1 MKQGAGPACPW
12 SQIGACRLRP
22 AALAAIGVDL
32 GLKDTAA
39 LSTGEIVAAPKHLQR
54 HDKRLRRYQR
64 RYARQRDAA
73 ARRQGLDPARP
84 LPKGTHLAVSNRMR
98 RTKAAIGR
106 LHATIADCRRDH
118 QHRLTAQI
126 VGTAAVVCIEDL
138 AVKAMTRG
146 MGRRAFR
153 RSAGDAG
160 LGEIRRQLMYKAAWR
175 GRVVSVV
182 ARLYP
187 SSKTCGACGHVHAG
201 LQLKERRWTCPVCGA
216 EHHRDVNAAK
226 NIEREGLRLLAA
238 PTGPDGRTRRSR
250 GTNARGEHACAAIRS
265 PIAGQPSSSNRE
277 LNYRAAPPRPTRQR
291 ANGRAPRVEG

>member
-98 RTKAAIGR
+98 RTKAG
-106 LHATIADCRRDH
+106 ATTSTGSR
-118 QHRLTAQI
+118 
-126 VGTAAVVCIEDL
+126 
-138 AVKAMTRG
+138 
-146 MGRRAFR
+146 R
-153 RSAGDAG
+153 RSW
-160 LGEIRRQLMYKAAWR
+160 E
-175 GRVVSVV
+175 
-182 ARLYP
+182 
-187 SSKTCGACGHVHAG
+187 
-201 LQLKERRWTCPVCGA
+201 
-216 EHHRDVNAAK
+216 
-226 NIEREGLRLLAA
+226 
-238 PTGPDGRTRRSR
+238 
-250 GTNARGEHACAAIRS
+250 
-265 PIAGQPSSSNRE
+265 
-277 LNYRAAPPRPTRQR
+277 PRPWSASRT
-291 ANGRAPRVEG
+291 GR